1 MAEIG
6 AFTPEQ
12 ARELWQWY
20 QSQRTLPMS
29 MTRNTKRQTTEEFR
43 PRHCQVILKA
53 DLFAAVDTKD
63 DPSEAQATVLVRRN
77 NKLVDSGRLITIIN
91 RFENIS
97 VDAGTYCKA
106 EWIDG
111 EWQLYAADCP
121 GGSVSESSVIS
132 EGAGSEMPPPESF

>member
-1 MAEIG
+1 MNIG

-20 QSQRTLPMS
+20 MSQKSLPQEQ
-29 MTRNTKRQTTEEFR
+29 TKYVKRHIVEEFR
-43 PRHCQVILKA
+43 PRHVQVLLEE

-63 DPSEAQATVLVRRN
+63 DPSEASALVLAKRG
-77 NKLVDSGRLITIIN
+77 SRLINTGRRITVVN

-97 VDAGTYCKA
+97 VDAGTYAKA

-111 EWQLYAADCP
+111 EWQLYAADCAAESTSVDS
-121 GGSVSESSVIS
+121 GSQGDI
-132 EGAGSEMPPPESF
+132 ATP